1 VCFGTFYL
9 REAIS
14 SLWLT
19 LERYQESF
27 GKAFHPDS
35 SVLHGNFT
43 SCLLGFLREHRSTT
57 LNGWEAC
64 NPVRRSLGI
73 IHLLFY
79 FPLSKHGYG
88 RVSRRNSF
96 TRSGHWPWLH
106 LARQHVRVLRVQDG
120 MGSEVTEAS
129 MENGLGR
136 QSRVGWDMGVS
147 WM

>member
-1 VCFGTFYL
+1 MKVTTGAIRVFGTFYL

-19 LERYQESF
+19 LERYQERF

-35 SVLHGNFT
+35 SALHGNFT

-73 IHLLFY
+73 IHHFFHYQSMDTAKSALVH
-79 FPLSKHGYG
+79 PVWS
-88 RVSRRNSF
+88 
-96 TRSGHWPWLH
+96 
-106 LARQHVRVLRVQDG
+106 LAVVAFGLMAPQSAESPG
-120 MGSEVTEAS
+120 MGY
-129 MENGLGR
+129 LIF
-136 QSRVGWDMGVS
+136 
-147 WM
+147 